1 MEINVIK
8 KPEKNVKDEIKIL
21 SDKDVIYIKHVQEIR
36 NAIREHLLFIGL
48 DGENNVRNINL
59 IGIGT
64 SNNIVIDIKE
74 IVRLALFNACSKV
87 ILVHNHPSNSLNP
100 SKEDLHITTAT
111 NQLLKAFNITLLDHI
126 IVTEKE
132 YVSMYQLEKLDFEKN
147 KKEFEI
153 IDKAMLLEENKK
165 LKEKINML
173 EKSKIAE
180 KIKLI
185 SFEYIGGYNDN
196 AIYNVKMDYAGKIQ
210 DISIEKSKDG
220 KCIVYSENEL
230 SDSEKDYIV
239 EDFINYMEKAKQDIA
254 TKENEIEIGE

>member
-1 MEINVIK
+1 
-8 KPEKNVKDEIKIL
+8 
-21 SDKDVIYIKHVQEIR
+21 
-36 NAIREHLLFIGL
+36 
-48 DGENNVRNINL
+48 
-59 IGIGT
+59 
-64 SNNIVIDIKE
+64 
-74 IVRLALFNACSKV
+74 
-87 ILVHNHPSNSLNP
+87 
-100 SKEDLHITTAT
+100 
-111 NQLLKAFNITLLDHI
+111 
-126 IVTEKE
+126 
-132 YVSMYQLEKLDFEKN
+132 MYQLEKLDFEKN